1 MAGKIYNVKIINSP
15 SHSNLEIAGDL
26 VIKLHAPYSD
36 KNVTIKINPNLV
48 AYKEKITDNLQQY
61 AKSFDI
67 KDTKTLMFDFQKN
80 NLHNITLENK
90 NYEIKLMNIGKV
102 SEQGQDFPTFEFMVS
117 EK

>member
-15 SHSNLEIAGDL
+15 SHSNLEVAGDL
-26 VIKLHAPYSD
+26 VIKLDAPYSD
-36 KNVTIKINPNLV
+36 KNVTVKINPNLV

-61 AKSFDI
+61 TRSFDT
-67 KDTKTLMFDFQKN
+67 KDTKTLIFDFQKN
-80 NLHNITLENK
+80 NVNNITFENK

-102 SEQGQDFPTFEFMVS
+102 SEQEQDFSTFEFMVT